1 MSEIEGMIAVAT
13 APVWV
18 PIFLVYAV
26 GKAIRSGVKGTYRAG
41 QRLYGAYATMQEAR
55 AAALSSG
62 QEAVIVEADP
72 TAIVREYKLNSEANR
87 IVEYDRIMKK
97 PTGNTG
103 LSNNNLKYRN
113 AHQNSLLEAAGYNLG
128 GGRRTSKRSTKRRRN
143 GKRSSARR

>member
-1 MSEIEGMIAVAT
+1 
-13 APVWV
+13 
-18 PIFLVYAV
+18 
-26 GKAIRSGVKGTYRAG
+26 
-41 QRLYGAYATMQEAR
+41 MQEAQ